1 MLWLRRPDRTTSC
14 GHGLIAKKHC
24 QRTSRESVG
33 YEAPRPD
40 VVQRVW
46 EAFLFKLGAAAVR
59 GRVGDLL
66 YPEEV
71 PERGG
76 SLYTD
81 TC

>member
-14 GHGLIAKKHC
+14 GHGLIAKKHY

-40 VVQRVW
+40 VVQRGW
-46 EAFLFKLGAAAVR
+46 EAFLFKSGAAAVR

-66 YPEEV
+66 YPEGV
-71 PERGG
+71 PESGG

-81 TC
+81 TY